1 MVRFMSKMK
10 KTIIPVLAVVL
21 AFAGDYLSVAL
32 YDLLPEFSSVFKN
45 NIIQPVLIWLF
56 TYGVMFIFGLIY
68 YGRDKRLLRFPLAY
82 AFGFAAQQLL
92 WALVKMIVG
101 LINSVGTGQFIDTS
115 YFYVSVFFI
124 GAVVTLVTLLKS
136 VRHEELFSRTHI
148 LQDGESSFASVRNRN
163 IFGKNAYAKITV
175 IVFGISFFAVRFST
189 AAGYYLAVNA
199 STFDDAISLSAD
211 IIDFAVC
218 FVEIIVCYLI
228 SLGFCS
234 SKKGAFYSLE
244 LFLFAG
250 SVSSVFDGFSRCII
264 SPLMQALNMTEI
276 MYGANLFSYVPVA
289 IGDIMAIIFS
299 VLTVKWLIGSKETKQ
314 HMTALT

>member
-1 MVRFMSKMK
+1 MSKMK
-10 KTIIPVLAVVL
+10 KAIIPVLAVVL
-21 AFAGDYLSVAL
+21 AFAGDYLSVIL
-32 YDLLPEFSSVFKN
+32 YDLLPEFDSVFKN

-92 WALVKMIVG
+92 WAFVKMIVG
-101 LINSVGTGQFIDTS
+101 LINSFGTGEFIDTS
-115 YFYVSVFFI
+115 YFYVAVFFI

-136 VRHEELFSRTHI
+136 VRHEELFSKTHI
-148 LQDGESSFASVRNRN
+148 LQDGENSFASVRNRN

-175 IVFGISFFAVRFST
+175 LVFGISFFAVRFST
-189 AAGYYLAVNA
+189 AAGYYLSVNA
-199 STFDDAISLSAD
+199 STFDDAISLRAD
-211 IIDFAVC
+211 ITDIAVC

-234 SKKGAFYSLE
+234 SKKGAFYYLE

-264 SPLMQALNMTEI
+264 SPLAQVLNMTQI
-276 MYGANLFSYVPVA
+276 LYAANIFSYIHVV
-289 IGDIMAIIFS
+289 IGDIMAIIVS
-299 VLTVKWLIGSKETKQ
+299 VLTVKWLLGKRKQ
-314 HMTALT
+314 NSI